1 MSIVTVKSIDADS
14 FALPTLYGKTMLQN
28 YIFSSKSARG
38 LAKNLLDGELAP
50 MSSKPFFPCY
60 PYAGFSSHVMPTL
73 ACAWASIYGYGI
85 FPSFSLMKSK
95 RKIKAASIGSPRGC
109 LNA

>member
-1 MSIVTVKSIDADS
+1 MFIVTVKSIDADS

-38 LAKNLLDGELAP
+38 LAKNLFDGELAP

-60 PYAGFSSHVMPTL
+60 PYAGFSSHVMPTR
-73 ACAWASIYGYGI
+73 ACVMAGIYGR
-85 FPSFSLMKSK
+85 KSDNL
-95 RKIKAASIGSPRGC
+95 RQYNYNRGTVK
-109 LNA
+109 LRETHI